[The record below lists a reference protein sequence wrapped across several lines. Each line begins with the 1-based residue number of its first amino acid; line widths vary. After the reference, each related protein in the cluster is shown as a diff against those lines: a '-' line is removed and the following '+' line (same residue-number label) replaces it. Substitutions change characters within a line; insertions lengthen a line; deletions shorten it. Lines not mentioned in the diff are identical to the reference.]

1 MPPTISI
8 AIVTYHPD
16 ISLLNRVLGSLHSSI
31 EMAKEKEIISR
42 CEVFLVDN
50 GSDFCA
56 DHNVEVLI
64 KESWPLINISFLTGH
79 GNVGYGSGNNLAFKN
94 STGDYFV
101 VLNPDVILEKN
112 AIASA
117 IFFMSKNQDCGLLAP
132 SAFDS
137 QHRQLSICKRYPS
150 ILDLAVRGF
159 LPDKV
164 RQLFSHR
171 LAKYEMRDLLY
182 QQDISWN
189 PDLVS
194 GCFMLFRRQVFSSI
208 QGFNPKYFMYFE
220 DFDISIRARK
230 LSAIAYVPSVKIEH
244 YGGNAS
250 RKGLRHIS
258 MFISSAIKF
267 FNTHGWRWV

>member
-1 MPPTISI
+1 MPSKISI
-8 AIVTYHPD
+8 AVVTYHPNL
-16 ISLLNRVLGSLHSSI
+16 SLLTRVLESLNSSI
-31 EMAKEKEIISR
+31 ETATEKGIISR
-42 CEVFLVDN
+42 SEVFLVDN
-50 GSDFCA
+50 GSDFCE
-56 DHNVEVLI
+56 DHNIETLMKKKWPSLNI
-64 KESWPLINISFLTGH
+64 KFLTGH

-101 VLNPDVILEKN
+101 VLNPDVILERN
-112 AIASA
+112 SIASA
-117 IFFMSKNQDCGLLAP
+117 IFFMLENQNCGLLAP

-150 ILDLAVRGF
+150 FLDLAIRGF
-159 LPDKV
+159 LPNRV

-171 LAKYEMRDLLY
+171 LAKYEMRDLFD
-182 QQDISWN
+182 QQSIFWN

-194 GCFMLFRRQVFSSI
+194 GCFMLFRREIFLSL

-220 DFDISIRARK
+220 DFDISIRTRK
-230 LSAIAYVPSVKIEH
+230 LSAIAYVPSVRIEH

-250 RKGLRHIS
+250 RKGLKHIS
-258 MFISSAIKF
+258 MFTSSAVKF